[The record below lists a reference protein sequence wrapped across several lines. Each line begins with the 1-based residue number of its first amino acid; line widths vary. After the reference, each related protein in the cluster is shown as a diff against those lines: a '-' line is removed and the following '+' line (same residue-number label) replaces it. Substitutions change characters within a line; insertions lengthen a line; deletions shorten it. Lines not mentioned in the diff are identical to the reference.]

1 MKTRM
6 TRRTMKTRRMMV
18 MGKMKVKMKV
28 KDEHEKVKVF
38 FNPRFGVTMKQSKMH
53 PTFIN

>member
-1 MKTRM
+1 MKKTRM

-28 KDEHEKVKVF
+28 KDEHEKVF
-38 FNPRFGVTMKQSKMH
+38 FNPRFDLTMKQSKMH
-53 PTFIN
+53 TTVIY